1 VSGFAHNL
9 ARRAA
14 GFEPGVTVRP
24 SFVPNFPP
32 ALPIRLWRPTPSPD
46 SGVGDARELPPLTAS
61 SRPLLPELD
70 RRSGQEMPP
79 TRVSTSERTYSP
91 VASSLMPHLPIPD
104 SGSPAP
110 GQRTDGQP
118 STKHS
123 PAQPQKF
130 TVAGKNR
137 EPEPRLSYQ
146 GEIQQHSQQRA
157 QIPAS
162 PRVGSSSDET
172 APGSWSAPPV
182 QSLPKGSADSSRAP
196 SQDVHEQH
204 VPTIRGTAPR
214 LTDEGSNPEAVDDMP
229 PAPPTGGSSPEGR
242 AAFEPGLTPATQS
255 SSPAS
260 AGSPRIRV
268 ASSEEATEQ
277 YTPVVRARAARQIAG
292 GTDPAPVET
301 TQRVSQ
307 TQHGE
312 PAAEP
317 GPAALRS
324 VQPSSS
330 EPATRTQPASSV
342 AARQASVIRPEPAAL
357 PSLLQ
362 RPTAQA
368 EGDSIHVRIGTVEV
382 RATTPPPAPSPAPAP
397 QGFGDYAAVRSY
409 VGWERI

>member
-46 SGVGDARELPPLTAS
+46 SGVGDARELPPPTAS

-79 TRVSTSERTYSP
+79 TRVSASEQVSSP
-91 VASSLMPHLPIPD
+91 AASSLTPHLPVSDPM
-104 SGSPAP
+104 SSAP
-110 GQRTDGQP
+110 GP
-118 STKHS
+118 TKHS
-123 PAQPQKF
+123 PAQPQNV
-130 TVAGKNR
+130 TVAGNNR
-137 EPEPRLSYQ
+137 EPDPRLSYQ

-204 VPTIRGTAPR
+204 VPTIRGTALR
-214 LTDEGSNPEAVDDMP
+214 LTDEGSNPETVDDMP
-229 PAPPTGGSSPEGR
+229 PTGSNPEVR

-292 GTDPAPVET
+292 GTDPAPL
-301 TQRVSQ
+301 Q
-307 TQHGE
+307 
-312 PAAEP
+312 
-317 GPAALRS
+317 S

-342 AARQASVIRPEPAAL
+342 AARQASVIRPEQAAL

-368 EGDSIHVRIGTVEV
+368 EGDSIHVRIGTMEV